1 MLAFFTSAIDER
13 QSIKA
18 VIVSRYFFIFVI
30 RKIVLGL
37 HIIFHNIYLVYQF
50 ENTKLPFFFNPKN
63 LFTSN
68 GMTISEYGTNE
79 KVFVTTE
86 IMRSS

>member
-18 VIVSRYFFIFVI
+18 VIVSRYFFLFVI

-37 HIIFHNIYLVYQF
+37 HI
-50 ENTKLPFFFNPKN
+50 FFPNPKP

-68 GMTISEYGTNE
+68 SMTISGYSTNE